1 MLYSIVTGSNFFLSG
16 RTFLFLANP
25 AGKFCPALAALRK
38 KIIGSILEVLSS
50 LGDVAVKNFPT
61 QQKSFT
67 QTYPRL
73 FPGKMVR
80 KKKKKK
86 KVNFFVI

>member
-1 MLYSIVTGSNFFLSG
+1 MFYSIVKGANLFSAAD
-16 RTFLFLANP
+16 LFLANP
-25 AGKFCPALAALRK
+25 AVQFCQALAALEE

-86 KVNFFVI
+86 VKSFVTTHP